1 MNALVF
7 QGTSLHPITQ
17 NGELWLTSRELG
29 QALGYAREDAVNKI
43 YERNADEFNSSMT
56 CNVKKTLQGQRRQ
69 VRIFSLRGCHLI
81 AMFARTPVAK
91 EFRKWVLDVLDREVS
106 KVPAGPVVDKYM
118 LNTIEHLCLHAT
130 YLRAFWHQYSS
141 AIRGM
146 NNSLAGGLHDHFVD
160 ASCAALSLQSSLK
173 LDLPK
178 AEQVLH
184 FPFAGDHLQKMEYTK
199 SYS

>member
-1 MNALVF
+1 MKRLSF
-7 QGTSLHPITQ
+7 HGTKFSVVAKDNQ
-17 NGELWLTSRELG
+17 VWLRSSEIAE
-29 QALGYAREDAVNKI
+29 ALGYKSADSVTRI
-43 YERNADEFNSSMT
+43 YNRNADEFNSSMT
-56 CNVKKTLQGQRRQ
+56 Q
-69 VRIFSLRGCHLI
+69 VIDNPQTVNLTVRVFSLRGCHLL

-146 NNSLAGGLHDHFVD
+146 NNSLAGGLHDHFID
-160 ASCAALSLQSSLK
+160 ASCAAFSLQKSLK
-173 LDLPK
+173 LNIPTV
-178 AEQVLH
+178 EQVLH
-184 FPFAGDHLQKMEYTK
+184 YPFAGEHWQKMEYIKT
-199 SYS
+199 YS